1 MIPYYFKWGGGVLES
16 KWIMM
21 TAMIQTDYVI
31 FSTVFG
37 TCKKRNYKCQTAVN
51 MGAKYLNMFSSWG
64 KVQFLKAG

>member
-1 MIPYYFKWGGGVLES
+1 MIPYYFKWGGGGGVLES

-31 FSTVFG
+31 FFTVFG

-51 MGAKYLNMFSSWG
+51 MGAKYLTCFPAEEKYS
-64 KVQFLKAG
+64 F